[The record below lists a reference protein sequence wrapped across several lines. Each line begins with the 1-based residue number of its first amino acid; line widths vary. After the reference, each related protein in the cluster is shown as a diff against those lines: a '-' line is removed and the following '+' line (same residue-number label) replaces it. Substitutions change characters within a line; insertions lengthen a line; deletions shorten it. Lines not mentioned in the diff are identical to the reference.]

1 MQLVKGYQPLHN
13 GSDDFGQEN
22 SLVMHIIS
30 LHIIEDL
37 KGLHLGEVLTII

>member
-30 LHIIEDL
+30 LHINEDL